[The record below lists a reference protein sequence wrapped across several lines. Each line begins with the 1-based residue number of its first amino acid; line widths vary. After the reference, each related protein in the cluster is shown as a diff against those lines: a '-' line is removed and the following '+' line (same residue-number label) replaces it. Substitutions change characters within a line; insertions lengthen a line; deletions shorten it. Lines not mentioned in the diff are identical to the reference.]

1 MRLLERPH
9 EVVLSLPLRSGVLIT
24 RLQVG
29 IGIWVTE
36 VITRVN
42 HMTIRLNVYSDI
54 LVVDRFGYP
63 TLEVVRLSV

>member
-1 MRLLERPH
+1 MFAGEEH

-24 RLQVG
+24 QLQVG

-42 HMTIRLNVYSDI
+42 HITIHLNVYSI
-54 LVVDRFGYP
+54 FQ
-63 TLEVVRLSV
+63 